1 MIILSSN
8 KMITY
13 RNVLVGTYRN
23 ILAVELF
30 IHVAIKLDNQ
40 LCCSLAF
47 IYLVLPFCCH
57 ISILISVAPTAKVS
71 SSFFLFVCACVC
83 VAESR
88 RASVDIFLKA
98 AGYLDCAVRH
108 VLPQMSPELRFV
120 NMENLQ

>member
-8 KMITY
+8 KMITS

-23 ILAVELF
+23 NLAVELF

-71 SSFFLFVCACVC
+71 SSFFLCVC
-83 VAESR
+83 VSVAESR